1 MLIYNHR
8 YTGLESTCMNDWR
21 RTFAIIW
28 SGQLFS
34 ILTSAVVGYAIVFW
48 LSIETRSPEILA
60 FAALAALLP
69 QSVLGLFTG
78 VFIDRWNRKM
88 VMIISDCVIALA
100 TLALVLLFFFG
111 IAEIWHIYVLAA
123 VRSAGQAFH
132 MPAMQASIPLIAP
145 EDKLLKIA
153 GVNQMIQ
160 SVSAIG
166 GPAIS
171 AVLITVLDLKYVLML
186 DVIGAIF
193 AAGTLVFVKIPNPVK
208 NDAKTPHVLRE
219 IREGLSEIYK
229 DRGLYWLF
237 IFSVAA
243 TFFIMPVAVLFPL
256 MTLNHFGGGVIHMSI
271 VEVFWGAGMLAGG
284 AIVGI
289 KNLKYNKATMINYMY
304 LVFGVTFF
312 LSGVLPP
319 SGFVWFVIVTAI
331 GGIGTSI
338 FNAAFTSLIQLKVD
352 PSLLGRVFST
362 YFSLTLLPS
371 MLGIIGTGFIAER
384 IGLINAFLICGVV
397 NLAIGFVSFMIPSI
411 RKTGE
416 AH

>member
-1 MLIYNHR
+1 
-8 YTGLESTCMNDWR
+8 MNDWR

-78 VFIDRWNRKM
+78 VFIDRWNRKL
-88 VMIISDCVIALA
+88 VMIISDSVIALA

-171 AVLITVLDLKYVLML
+171 ALLITVLDLKYVLML
-186 DVIGAIF
+186 DVLGALF

-208 NDAKTPHVLRE
+208 NEAKTPHVLRE
-219 IREGLSEIYK
+219 IREGLSEIYR

-256 MTLNHFGGGVIHMSI
+256 MTINHFGGGVIQMSI

-312 LSGVLPP
+312 LSGILPP